1 MWQKTNRSR
10 VTGSVE
16 RRVQNNGIKTTLRHQ
31 VHWHLPIV
39 SGLSRVRQGDFSQLR
54 VSLNY
59 GVGDINHI
67 MRTHLDKT

>member
-1 MWQKTNRSR
+1 MAKTNRSR
-10 VTGSVE
+10 VTVSVE
-16 RRVQNNGIKTTLRHQ
+16 RRVQNNGIRTTLRLQ

-39 SGLSRVRQGDFSQLR
+39 LGLSRVRQGDFSQLG

-67 MRTHLDKT
+67 MRTHLDKR